1 MPMRSAAESELDKS
15 RHQIAAG
22 GGKKIPARSDVPPS
36 AGSPPRLRRRTQ
48 PLRHDE
54 DRHLIA
60 RVIAAGK
67 RGDREAI
74 RFLYDRYADD
84 VYGYV
89 YSIMRDAHEAE
100 DVTQNVFIKLM
111 RVLPKYEER
120 AAPFCAW
127 LLRVAR
133 NVAMDHLRS
142 QRMIPCEQVHDPDRE
157 ACDEHMDRV
166 LSLHDAMSALLP
178 DHRRVVLWRHLAGFS
193 PVEIAEHLGRTEGAV
208 HALHHRG
215 RLAMQSELA
224 AMGAAPSSR
233 PEAEELALAS

>member
-1 MPMRSAAESELDKS
+1 MRTVVGSDQTVSRPSELP
-15 RHQIAAG
+15 G
-22 GGKKIPARSDVPPS
+22 RSEIPPS
-36 AGSPPRLRRRTQ
+36 EGRHARLCRRTRPLQ
-48 PLRHDE
+48 PEKD
-54 DRHLIA
+54 DRQLIA
-60 RVIAAGK
+60 RVIEAGG

-111 RVLPKYEER
+111 RILPKYEER

-133 NVAMDHLRS
+133 NVALDHLRA
-142 QRMIPCEQVHDPDRE
+142 QRMIPCERVHDPDRE
-157 ACDEHMDRV
+157 ASDEQIDRV
-166 LSLHDAMSALLP
+166 LSLQDAMSALSP
-178 DHRRVVLWRHLAGFS
+178 DHRSVVMWRHLAGFS

-215 RLAMQSELA
+215 RLAVQSELK
-224 AMGAAPSSR
+224 AMSAGPSSR
-233 PEAEELALAS
+233 SALAAA